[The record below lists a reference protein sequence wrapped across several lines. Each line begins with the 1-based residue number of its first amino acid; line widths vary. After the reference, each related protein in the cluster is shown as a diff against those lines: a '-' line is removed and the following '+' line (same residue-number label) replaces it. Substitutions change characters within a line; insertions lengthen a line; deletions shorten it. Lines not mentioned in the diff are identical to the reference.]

1 MKVRSI
7 VIGCLAAAVAA
18 PAFADIR
25 AVTPNAPDS
34 DWAKKW
40 WPGKFS
46 DKAKE
51 LKEKGG
57 SEVIFLGDSITDFW
71 EDNWRGKP
79 VWDET
84 FAAEPYKAID
94 LGFSGDRTEHVL
106 YRIANGEFD
115 GYKAKAIV
123 LMIGTNNTGHFPQS
137 EEPPVDA
144 IIGIK
149 RVLDAL
155 KQEADS
161 LFPGTILGYE
171 GLRLTL

>member
-57 SEVIFLGDSITDFW
+57 SEVIFLGDFS
-71 EDNWRGKP
+71 
-79 VWDET
+79 
-84 FAAEPYKAID
+84 AEAPEWSSLQAP
-94 LGFSGDRTEHVL
+94 SV
-106 YRIANGEFD
+106 
-115 GYKAKAIV
+115 
-123 LMIGTNNTGHFPQS
+123 
-137 EEPPVDA
+137 
-144 IIGIK
+144 
-149 RVLDAL
+149 RVC
-155 KQEADS
+155 
-161 LFPGTILGYE
+161 PT
-171 GLRLTL
+171 R

>member
-51 LKEKGG
+51 LKE
-57 SEVIFLGDSITDFW
+57 
-71 EDNWRGKP
+71 
-79 VWDET
+79 
-84 FAAEPYKAID
+84 
-94 LGFSGDRTEHVL
+94 
-106 YRIANGEFD
+106 
-115 GYKAKAIV
+115 
-123 LMIGTNNTGHFPQS
+123 
-137 EEPPVDA
+137 
-144 IIGIK
+144 
-149 RVLDAL
+149 
-155 KQEADS
+155 
-161 LFPGTILGYE
+161 
-171 GLRLTL
+171 